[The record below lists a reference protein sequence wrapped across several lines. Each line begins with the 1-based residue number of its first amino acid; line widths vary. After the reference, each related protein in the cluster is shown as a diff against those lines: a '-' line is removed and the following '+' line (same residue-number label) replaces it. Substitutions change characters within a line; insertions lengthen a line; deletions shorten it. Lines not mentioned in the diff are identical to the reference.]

1 MIAFDEDVFSF
12 SVVYNL
18 SLVNKWYS
26 NLLLILIV
34 LFSKSKSSFLNLVNQ
49 PMNIATANN
58 Q

>member
-34 LFSKSKSSFLNLVNQ
+34 LFSKSKSSFLNPKVSLILNPVNQ
-49 PMNIATANN
+49 PI
-58 Q
+58 